1 MVYVSLSGISVL
13 PRIDA
18 SGGRTV
24 PGFGARPPIVIAH
37 RGASG
42 YRPEHTLASYELAI
56 RLGAEF
62 IEPDLVS
69 TRDGVLVARHENE
82 LSGTTDIATRP
93 EFTDRRTTKVVDGF
107 EASGWFV
114 EDLTLAEVKTLRA
127 LERLPEVRPGNTRY
141 DGRFEVPTFDEVL
154 ELATTESRR
163 RGHPVGVYPETKNPT
178 YFASLGLSLNEP
190 LVRSLRAHSLDRP
203 GAPVFVQSYETANLR
218 ELAAMSHVRLVQ
230 LLDVESGPYDL
241 LAAGEG
247 TTYAD
252 MVTPVGLREIATYA
266 HAIGPDKELL
276 LPWSVHG
283 TVLRHTGL
291 VDRAHE
297 AGLLVHAYTLR
308 DENRYLPVDFR
319 IGDSPD
325 EKGDAFSE
333 YEILMDLGVDGFFA
347 DYTDTAV
354 QARDWWHERRIA

>member
-1 MVYVSLSGISVL
+1 MAGFDTLSG
-13 PRIDA
+13 
-18 SGGRTV
+18 
-24 PGFGARPPIVIAH
+24 GAPLVIGH
-37 RGASG
+37 RGASA
-42 YRPEHTLASYELAI
+42 YLPEHTLEAYRLAI
-56 RLGAEF
+56 QLGADVV
-62 IEPDLVS
+62 EPDVVP
-69 TRDGVLVARHENE
+69 TKDGRLIARHENE

-93 EFTDRRTTKVVDGF
+93 EFADRHTTKVVDGL
-107 EASGWFV
+107 ELTGWFV

-127 LERLPEVRPGNTRY
+127 VERLPDVRPANTRY

-154 ELATTESRR
+154 ELAATESRR
-163 RGHPVGVYPETKNPT
+163 RGYSVGVYPETKNPT

-190 LVRSLRAHSLDRP
+190 LVQSLRAHSLDRP

-218 ELAAMSHVRLVQ
+218 ELAAMSRVRLVQ
-230 LLDVESGPYDL
+230 LLDVASGPYDL

-252 MVTPVGLREIATYA
+252 MVTPVGLRGIATYA
-266 HAIGPDKELL
+266 DAIGPDKELL
-276 LPWSVHG
+276 LPWSADG
-283 TVLRHTGL
+283 TVLQHTGL

-325 EKGDAFSE
+325 EKGDAFGE